1 MDMKKTLTSE
11 QKALFDALTQLQR
24 RFVTALLN
32 GKNQTEA
39 YRKAGGKAKTDDT
52 ARAQASRMIT
62 FDNVQAFLQSVQ
74 YEAINDAIMTHTEA
88 MERLTTMGRATIR
101 DLAEFSEHELGKDE
115 HGKPIIQAVWRFK
128 DSVKQNPEMLDAI
141 AELTAGREGIKLKLH
156 DSKAAIKQLAE
167 MQGWEA
173 PRKSEHTIKG
183 LPTLTDLFGGEK

>member
-1 MDMKKTLTSE
+1 MAGMTLTEE
-11 QKALFDALTQLQR
+11 QKALFDALTPLQKK
-24 RFVTALLN
+24 FVTCLLN
-32 GKNQTEA
+32 GDRQAEA
-39 YRKAGGKAKTDDT
+39 YRNAGGKAKGEGIHSKAATMV
-52 ARAQASRMIT
+52 R
-62 FDNVQAFLQSVQ
+62 NGKVQAFLQSAQ
-74 YEAINDAIMTHTEA
+74 YEAVNEAIMTFEEA

-173 PRKSEHTIKG
+173 PKKSEHTIKG
-183 LPTLTDLFGGEK
+183 LPTLTDLFGDEK

>member
-1 MDMKKTLTSE
+1 MTLTEE
-11 QKALFDALTQLQR
+11 QKALFDALTPLQKK
-24 RFVTALLN
+24 FVTCLLN
-32 GKNQTEA
+32 GDRQAEA
-39 YRKAGGKAKTDDT
+39 YRNAGGKAKGEGIHSKAATMV
-52 ARAQASRMIT
+52 R
-62 FDNVQAFLQSVQ
+62 NGKVQAFLQSAQ
-74 YEAINDAIMTHTEA
+74 YEAVNEAIMTFEEA

-173 PRKSEHTIKG
+173 PKKSEHTIKG
-183 LPTLTDLFGGEK
+183 LPTLTDLFGDEK